1 MAIRFWEIFEET
13 KNQYQLRL
21 LAGKQGMDSVVSWVH
36 MVEDETIIS
45 RFGGTELAVT
55 TGMKAGTQGWLLR
68 LVTAMKKTG
77 CAGIIVNTGRYL
89 ASVPQ
94 QVTLWCEQQDFPLL
108 EMPWEISV
116 TQLIQ
121 DYCMRI
127 MQQTHREEQTG
138 ALFARLLL
146 GKEVPDDFFEEI
158 GGRFHLEGTFRVF
171 CMKPVLTPEEK
182 VLFRQAVLKLENV
195 FGLWKNGSK
204 IRFPYFLLE
213 LNEVW
218 ILSVNDLPE
227 QDVPELTGQI
237 ENLFADFFADG
248 RLHLG
253 IGPACQD
260 IRNLK
265 LALSRA
271 RTALKMA
278 CHMDRKIVDFNQ
290 MGFFG
295 ILFSSSD
302 PELLKNYADSLL
314 APIDAYD
321 SRHAASAQPGTGTCP
336 SRPGMGYADTLRA
349 YIENDRSLIRT
360 AEATFTHRN
369 TVNYR
374 IQNMKRLLGSE
385 LNTPAELFPY
395 QIAFWIRDMGL

>member
-94 QVTLWCEQQDFPLL
+94 QVIDWCEQQDFPLL

-182 VLFRQAVLKLENV
+182 VLFKQAVLKLENV

-213 LNEVW
+213 LNEV
-218 ILSVNDLPE
+218 
-227 QDVPELTGQI
+227 
-237 ENLFADFFADG
+237 
-248 RLHLG
+248 
-253 IGPACQD
+253 
-260 IRNLK
+260 
-265 LALSRA
+265 
-271 RTALKMA
+271 
-278 CHMDRKIVDFNQ
+278 
-290 MGFFG
+290 
-295 ILFSSSD
+295 
-302 PELLKNYADSLL
+302 
-314 APIDAYD
+314 
-321 SRHAASAQPGTGTCP
+321 
-336 SRPGMGYADTLRA
+336 
-349 YIENDRSLIRT
+349 
-360 AEATFTHRN
+360 
-369 TVNYR
+369 
-374 IQNMKRLLGSE
+374 
-385 LNTPAELFPY
+385 
-395 QIAFWIRDMGL
+395 

>member
-13 KNQYQLRL
+13 RGRYQLRL
-21 LAGKQGMDSVVSWVH
+21 LAGKRGMDSVISWVH

-45 RFGGTELAVT
+45 RFSGTELAVT
-55 TGMKAGTQGWLLR
+55 TGMKAGNEGWLLR
-68 LVTAMKKTG
+68 LVTSMKKAG

-89 ASVPQ
+89 AAVPQ
-94 QVTLWCEQQDFPLL
+94 QVAAWCEQEDFPLL

-127 MQQTHREEQTG
+127 MQQTHREEQTN
-138 ALFARLLL
+138 ALFSRLLL
-146 GKEVPDDFFEEI
+146 GKEVPDEFFEEI
-158 GGRFHLEGTFRVF
+158 GSRFHLEGTFRIF
-171 CMKPVLTPEEK
+171 CMRPALTAEET
-182 VLFRQAVLKLENV
+182 VLFKRAVLKLENV
-195 FGLWKNGSK
+195 FGLWKEGSK

-213 LNEVW
+213 FSEVW
-218 ILSVNDLPE
+218 ILAVNDLPE
-227 QDVPELTGQI
+227 KDVPALTAQI
-237 ENLFADFFADG
+237 ETLFADFFSDG

-253 IGPACQD
+253 IGPACRN

-278 CHMDRKIVDFNQ
+278 CHMNRKIVDFNQ
-290 MGFFG
+290 MGVFA

-302 PELLKNYADSLL
+302 PDLLKSYADSLL
-314 APIDAYD
+314 APLDAYD
-321 SRHAASAQPGTGTCP
+321 SRRSASG
-336 SRPGMGYADTLRA
+336 RPGSGYADTLRC
-349 YIENDRSLIRT
+349 YIETDRSLIKT

-374 IQNMKRLLGSE
+374 IQNIKQLLGSD

-395 QIAFWIRDMGL
+395 QIAFLIRDMGL

>member
-1 MAIRFWEIFEET
+1 MAIRFWEIYEET
-13 KNQYQLRL
+13 RGLYQLRL
-21 LAGKQGMDSVVSWVH
+21 LAGKSGMDSVVSWVH

-55 TGMKAGTQGWLLR
+55 TGIKANTQGWLLR
-68 LVTAMKKTG
+68 LVTAMKKAG
-77 CAGIIVNTGRYL
+77 CTGIIVNTGRHL
-89 ASVPQ
+89 PDVPR
-94 QVTLWCEQQDFPLL
+94 QVIDWCEQHGFPLL

-127 MQQTHREEQTG
+127 MQQTHREKQTG

-146 GKEVPDDFFEEI
+146 GREVPEDFFEEI
-158 GGRFHLEGTFRVF
+158 GSRFHLDGTFRIF
-171 CMKPVLTPEEK
+171 CMKPVLTPEEN

-213 LNEVW
+213 LNEAW
-218 ILSVNDLPE
+218 ILAVNDLPE

-237 ENLFADFFADG
+237 ESLFGDFFADG

-253 IGPACQD
+253 IGPACQN

-271 RTALKMA
+271 RTAVKMA

-302 PELLKNYADSLL
+302 PELLKSYADSLL
-314 APIDAYD
+314 APLDAYD
-321 SRHAASAQPGTGTCP
+321 SRHSASFQAGSDFARVGA
-336 SRPGMGYADTLRA
+336 GYAETLRA
-349 YIENDRSLIRT
+349 YIENDRSLVRT

-369 TVNYR
+369 TVSYR

-385 LNTPAELFPY
+385 LSTPGELFPY
-395 QIAFWIRDMGL
+395 QIAFWIRDMRL